1 MKKLFVIASLIA
13 PFAAAQAQ
21 QAPTA
26 PAPQQIKSAKDQQDR
41 HAKDAACQ
49 KQAKDQGLGGNEFK
63 QAVVACMKK

>member
-1 MKKLFVIASLIA
+1 MKKLFVIASLIV

-21 QAPTA
+21 QTA
-26 PAPQQIKSAKDQQDR
+26 PAPTQIKSAKDQQDR